1 MKFRI
6 AILVLALVAVLSPAL
21 PASADAL
28 DQAKAQGLVGETA
41 SGYLD
46 VVKGD
51 GSVRQMV
58 DQINLQRKQNYRD
71 IARKNNTTLEAVEA
85 IVGQK
90 LLIRAKPGEY
100 IKGDDGKW
108 VRK

>member
-1 MKFRI
+1 MKLRI
-6 AILVLALVAVLSPAL
+6 AVLVLALMTAFAPVMPA
-21 PASADAL
+21 AADAL

-41 SGYLD
+41 GGYLD

-71 IARKNNTTLEAVEA
+71 IARKNNTTLEVVEA

-90 LLIRAKPGEY
+90 LLIRAKPGEF
-100 IKGDDGKW
+100 IKGTDGRW